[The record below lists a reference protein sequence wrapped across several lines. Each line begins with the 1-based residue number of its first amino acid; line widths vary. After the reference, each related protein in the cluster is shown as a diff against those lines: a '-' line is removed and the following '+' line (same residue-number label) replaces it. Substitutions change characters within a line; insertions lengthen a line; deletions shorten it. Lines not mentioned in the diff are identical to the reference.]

1 MTWLALS
8 NDSTCHHEL
17 VSHNRGHQ
25 TLQLHRYPVITTQYL
40 PNIYTYLHN
49 IYKYLH
55 NIYKISTQYQR
66 SLRPPPPGVNIRA
79 PRDQQ
84 HRKCRTGSGGRAGS
98 GSGYTLPDW
107 AQGDWG
113 EVQVAGGRLVYRD
126 TQHFVQHTGQHTA
139 HELFWG
145 GVLSSVEL

>member
-25 TLQLHRYPVITTQYL
+25 TLQLHRYLVIST
-40 PNIYTYLHN
+40 
-49 IYKYLH
+49 KYLA
-55 NIYKISTQYQR
+55 IFTRYLR
-66 SLRPPPPGVNIRA
+66 SLRPPPPAVNIRA

-84 HRKCRTGSGGRAGS
+84 HRKCRTGSGGRTGS

-126 TQHFVQHTGQHTA
+126 TENYVQHTGEYQHQRSRID
-139 HELFWG
+139 L
-145 GVLSSVEL
+145 

>member
-1 MTWLALS
+1 MEARSRSPLLRGAEVEQT
-8 NDSTCHHEL
+8 HR
-17 VSHNRGHQ
+17 SH
-25 TLQLHRYPVITTQYL
+25 
-40 PNIYTYLHN
+40 
-49 IYKYLH
+49 YLH

-84 HRKCRTGSGGRAGS
+84 HRKCRTGSGGRTGS

-126 TQHFVQHTGQHTA
+126 TEHFVQHTGQHTA
-139 HELFWG
+139 NELFWG
-145 GVLSSVEL
+145 EDCRVVVEVSVSVY